1 MRFNSKLSVFLLLLN
16 LFRLHVSFL
25 WATILQIQTL
35 IFFLSSSTMSG
46 VVNVVIFRNWI
57 QNPAVLLATHFPKYV
72 LSSSFLYC
80 NLCPCPVNF
89 TSLLNKLLVSLVS
102 FFVMAHIH
110 YYVIPMHPV
119 TRCSEFIFIAF
130 GESTHYFLRSCNDH
144 LLYDNSCCVPG
155 CQVRPKPQIIFLAL
169 LLEDFALHC
178 FLVVHLCLFSSTSFF
193 KDNFT
198 CFFACFRALLSC

>member
-1 MRFNSKLSVFLLLLN
+1 ML
-16 LFRLHVSFL
+16 
-25 WATILQIQTL
+25 
-35 IFFLSSSTMSG
+35 LSS
-46 VVNVVIFRNWI
+46 VNWI

-89 TSLLNKLLVSLVS
+89 TSLLNKPLVSLVS
-102 FFVMAHIH
+102 FFVMVHIH

-178 FLVVHLCLFSSTSFF
+178 FLLVHLCLFSSISFF

>member
-1 MRFNSKLSVFLLLLN
+1 M
-16 LFRLHVSFL
+16 
-25 WATILQIQTL
+25 
-35 IFFLSSSTMSG
+35 FLSCGLPYCKSRLWFSSCPLVPCLALWMLLSS
-46 VVNVVIFRNWI
+46 VNWI

-178 FLVVHLCLFSSTSFF
+178 FLVVHLCLFSSISFF